1 MQLGRSGEVRALAAP
16 EIPQMQEARNFW
28 RMRVEQAVVSA
39 CSLSACAFVLSLNPW
54 NRGGRVLCSAES
66 GRNAPALA
74 GGPRILAEAPGV
86 GPEQAQRRAGFP
98 LLRSGSAQHR
108 CRWQPCLPSS
118 SFPASSQPPN
128 KGLRRCVRSSSL
140 FNSSNC
146 HVEEREGGRLLLSAR
161 LSQSKIPAEQLK
173 IDGQLVVRAG
183 SSPESMASVSQECC
197 LVIRPDKLGLGL
209 VCVCVRDRLQWG
221 RGAALAVSE
230 AGVLVSS
237 GVCRESIT
245 R

>member
-1 MQLGRSGEVRALAAP
+1 MFSLCVC
-16 EIPQMQEARNFW
+16 I
-28 RMRVEQAVVSA
+28 
-39 CSLSACAFVLSLNPW
+39 CSLSKSLEQRQPGALQRRERPKCPCA
-54 NRGGRVLCSAES
+54 RGRAEDPRGSAGS
-66 GRNAPALA
+66 GPGA
-74 GGPRILAEAPGV
+74 GTAPGWI
-86 GPEQAQRRAGFP
+86 PPAPLRA
-98 LLRSGSAQHR
+98 RSRR

-197 LVIRPDKLGLGL
+197 LVIRPDKLGLAL

-221 RGAALAVSE
+221 RGAALDVSE

-237 GVCRESIT
+237 GVCRESIA

>member
-1 MQLGRSGEVRALAAP
+1 MQLGRSGEVRALAVP

-39 CSLSACAFVLSLNPW
+39 CSVSACAFVLSLNPW

-66 GRNAPALA
+66 GRNAPVLA
-74 GGPRILAEAPGV
+74 GGRRILAGAGL
-86 GPEQAQRRAGFP
+86 EQAQRRAGFP
-98 LLRSGSAQHR
+98 LLCSGIAQRSRR

-146 HVEEREGGRLLLSAR
+146 HVEEREGGRLLLSAW

-183 SSPESMASVSQECC
+183 ASPGEHGIC
-197 LVIRPDKLGLGL
+197 LPGMLPGH
-209 VCVCVRDRLQWG
+209 Q
-221 RGAALAVSE
+221 
-230 AGVLVSS
+230 AG
-237 GVCRESIT
+237 
-245 R
+245 

>member
-1 MQLGRSGEVRALAAP
+1 M
-16 EIPQMQEARNFW
+16 
-28 RMRVEQAVVSA
+28 
-39 CSLSACAFVLSLNPW
+39 
-54 NRGGRVLCSAES
+54 
-66 GRNAPALA
+66 
-74 GGPRILAEAPGV
+74 
-86 GPEQAQRRAGFP
+86 
-98 LLRSGSAQHR
+98 
-108 CRWQPCLPSS
+108 
-118 SFPASSQPPN
+118 
-128 KGLRRCVRSSSL
+128 
-140 FNSSNC
+140 
-146 HVEEREGGRLLLSAR
+146 EEREGGRLLLSAR

-209 VCVCVRDRLQWG
+209 VCVCVRDRLQRG
-221 RGAALAVSE
+221 RGAALDVSE